1 MTAAESTGASDHT
14 PHPAATATPP
24 DSPSTD
30 MEPADTDTVDP
41 VAGLR
46 VAGGAS
52 GVDEPTTAVSVAS
65 ASSTATDSATSVP
78 TLLLPAAQAMPV
90 PTHPVSVVSG
100 LVSGLLAWVGLGPGL
115 TNAPAAPVQPPL
127 LWGLLEWV
135 RRQVQHTFFNRT
147 PTTTYNPF
155 ENSYS
160 ADGVITGDLRAVD
173 PDGDPLTF
181 TVTRAPEHGSVVV
194 NPGGTFTYTP
204 NSEFARVRTDTFT
217 ITVDDSAA
225 YRLPGFAGQ
234 VQDLLHRGAQRL
246 GFSGADGIDSHPIV
260 VAMPSVVA
268 TIAVGDG
275 PGGIALSPDGSRAY
289 VTRFDDDLV
298 SVIDTTTNAVI
309 ATIPVGDYPVQVV
322 VTPDGGYAY
331 VSNPVGD
338 TVSVIDTATN
348 TVVATVP
355 GGGQAPN
362 GVAVSPDGA
371 YVYFSSAVASLN
383 AGKSVSVVETATNTV
398 VDVITVGD
406 SPTSV
411 AVSPDGATIYVAN
424 SADGTVSVIDAASNS
439 VTDTI
444 TVGGG
449 PVGLAVS
456 PDGARVYV
464 THFDSFTGDTVSV
477 INTATNAVIATIA
490 VGQGPAGVAFTPG
503 GGTALVANSADDT
516 VSVIRRLT
524 NSVIATIDVGDGP
537 GQVVVSPDGTRAYVV
552 NSFDGTVS
560 VIAL

>member
-1 MTAAESTGASDHT
+1 
-14 PHPAATATPP
+14 
-24 DSPSTD
+24 

-46 VAGGAS
+46 VAGGAG
-52 GVDEPTTAVSVAS
+52 GVDEPTTTVSVTS

-78 TLLLPAAQAMPV
+78 TLLLPAAQAMPA

-100 LVSGLLAWVGLGPGL
+100 LLSGLLAWVGLGPGL

-147 PTTTYNPF
+147 PTTTYDPF

-181 TVTRAPEHGSVVV
+181 TVAQAPDHGSVVV
-194 NPGGTFTYTP
+194 NPDGTFTYTP

-348 TVVATVP
+348 TVVATH
-355 GGGQAPN
+355 ARWR
-362 GVAVSPDGA
+362 
-371 YVYFSSAVASLN
+371 
-383 AGKSVSVVETATNTV
+383 TA
-398 VDVITVGD
+398 
-406 SPTSV
+406 PTSV

>member
-1 MTAAESTGASDHT
+1 MSSAKYIGRVGALAVALGIGTAVATTPWVAVADPSAESPSASDSSSSSASAADTESTSTDNSKPPTSVDNSSVADAAADTTVSSDDPRSGIVQSSGGDRTSSTPSADDTAAPDTDDQDLVTTAPEPSEPAQTPSEPAGTPALDEPAAGSDTPATDDLQDHAAPVMTAAESTGGSDHT

-46 VAGGAS
+46 VAGGAG
-52 GVDEPTTAVSVAS
+52 GVDEPTTTVSVTS

-78 TLLLPAAQAMPV
+78 TLLLPAAQAMPA

-100 LVSGLLAWVGLGPGL
+100 LLSGLLAWVGLGPGL

-147 PTTTYNPF
+147 PTTTYDPF

-181 TVTRAPEHGSVVV
+181 TVAQAPDHGSVVV
-194 NPGGTFTYTP
+194 NPDGTFTYTP

-362 GVAVSPDGA
+362 GVAVSP
-371 YVYFSSAVASLN
+371 
-383 AGKSVSVVETATNTV
+383 TAPTCT
-398 VDVITVGD
+398 
-406 SPTSV
+406 SP
-411 AVSPDGATIYVAN
+411 AQSPV
-424 SADGTVSVIDAASNS
+424 
-439 VTDTI
+439 
-444 TVGGG
+444 
-449 PVGLAVS
+449 
-456 PDGARVYV
+456 
-464 THFDSFTGDTVSV
+464 
-477 INTATNAVIATIA
+477 
-490 VGQGPAGVAFTPG
+490 
-503 GGTALVANSADDT
+503 
-516 VSVIRRLT
+516 
-524 NSVIATIDVGDGP
+524 
-537 GQVVVSPDGTRAYVV
+537 
-552 NSFDGTVS
+552 
-560 VIAL
+560 